1 MEKEKDVSGCRKQ
14 NECGTRQ
21 QGAERKKARNTTD
34 KNKTT
39 NNNKYQQRKRKMAYI
54 NKDKEQFIEETLK
67 FMKRMEKKFPL
78 NYYWRLNRENVE
90 NIANGNE
97 TGDEWIE
104 KIKWEAREKETKEKE
119 EQEVRLDKWE
129 EEHEARLNRR
139 EKEKKEREGI
149 REANVREEARGI
161 EREEEEI
168 KSWAS
173 SEELNQPQRGEKWTD
188 EYSWDEEVL
197 EYMADR
203 MEKIDTE
210 NNSWGS
216 G

>member
-1 MEKEKDVSGCRKQ
+1 M
-14 NECGTRQ
+14 
-21 QGAERKKARNTTD
+21 
-34 KNKTT
+34 
-39 NNNKYQQRKRKMAYI
+39 MPYI

-67 FMKRMEKKFPL
+67 FMMRMEKKFPL
-78 NYYWRLNRENVE
+78 NYFWRLNRENLQ
-90 NIANGNE
+90 NIADGNE
-97 TGDEWIE
+97 TGNEWIE
-104 KIKWEAREKETKEKE
+104 KVKWEAREEERKEKE

-129 EEHEARLNRR
+129 EEHEARLNSR

-161 EREEEEI
+161 GREETEI

-188 EYSWDEEVL
+188 EYNWDKETL
-197 EYMADR
+197 QYMADR
-203 MEKIDTE
+203 MEKLDTE
-210 NNSWGS
+210 NISWGS